1 MHMNDF
7 NFLHTKKIMP
17 IDFILFT
24 CVISGSA
31 FTAKKTYSGTVNVH
45 VNIIN
50 PTYHSSLPGNNLS
63 LICDNG
69 IKKISPGEIKSGETF
84 ERIKSL
90 KMK

>member
-1 MHMNDF
+1 MNDF
-7 NFLHTKKIMP
+7 NFLHTKKNNANRFYLP
-17 IDFILFT
+17 VLS
-24 CVISGSA
+24 VVQHLLQ
-31 FTAKKTYSGTVNVH
+31 KKTYSGTVNVH

>member
-17 IDFILFT
+17 IDFIYLCYQWFSIY
-24 CVISGSA
+24 C
-31 FTAKKTYSGTVNVH
+31 KKTYSGTVNVH